1 MHRIINSITV
11 VVCCCFLSVAFGQQ
25 TPYLEKTVTIRSATI
40 TYAELFKQLSSQ
52 TGVVFSYT
60 NFDDSRKVTVS
71 YYKKPLRVVLNSVL
85 NEGNCT
91 YKTKGKYI
99 ILSCK
104 TPAKKVEQ
112 PPSDVVVNGYIYNAS
127 DSSHVPQTS
136 VYISQYRQAVVTNEY
151 GYFSMSV
158 PRTSDVLSISIAKEE
173 YEDTTVVILS
183 RPRNTLVVYLQPK
196 APPVKITVDDTLEID
211 YQPVTTDTLV
221 TDTLSESRFPLWKKL
236 RDRQINLRN
245 INDTFFT
252 KYSFSFIP
260 PISTNHLLSVNT
272 VNDYSFNIIAG
283 MSHGVNVMEIGGVL
297 NLDFGDVRFMQL
309 AGIAN
314 LVSGNVTG
322 VQMGGIVNTV
332 TGNVDGVQAAGIVNV
347 VGGNVDKVQ
356 LAGISNLV
364 LQNVQ
369 GVQLA
374 GISNTAKQVK
384 GVQIAGIANLA
395 DTIRGH
401 QLAGIVNLARR
412 VEGGQVAGIINAAS
426 VVNGYQLGFINV
438 ADTVNGVPI
447 GFLSFVRSGYH
458 QLELATD
465 ENLINTMSFRT
476 GVHALHNQLFA
487 GLQFNGDNPL
497 WTFGY
502 GFGSAVRLGNRWN
515 LDFELTS
522 QQLDRVGDG
531 VFGSNQLVKLYVG
544 AEWRIGKKIGLAAGP
559 SINWLNQYTDGG
571 GTAGI
576 TDQFN
581 VKPFFEDQGTYFNN
595 QLWLGGR
602 VALRFF

>member
-1 MHRIINSITV
+1 MHRIINTIAPV
-11 VVCCCFLSVAFGQQ
+11 ICCLFFSFSFGQQ
-25 TPYLEKTVTIRSATI
+25 TPYLEKTVTIRNSTLS
-40 TYAELFKQLSSQ
+40 YAELFKQLSAQ

-71 YYKKPLRVVLNSVL
+71 CYKKPLRVVLNSVL

-91 YKTKGKYI
+91 YKMKGKYV

-104 TPAKKVEQ
+104 TPTKKVEQ
-112 PPSDVVVNGYIYNAS
+112 PPSEVLVNGYIYNAS

-196 APPVKITVDDTLEID
+196 APPVKITVDDTLVIN
-211 YQPVTTDTLV
+211 YQPVATDTLV
-221 TDTLSESRFPLWKKL
+221 TDTLPENRFPLWKKL

-252 KYSFSFIP
+252 KYSFSFVP
-260 PISTNHLLSVNT
+260 PISTNHLLAVNT

-283 MSHGVNVMEIGGVL
+283 MSHGVNVMEIGGIL
-297 NLDFGDVRFMQL
+297 NLDFGDVRYIQL

-332 TGNVDGVQAAGIVNV
+332 TGNVDGVQAAGIVNA

-364 LQNVQ
+364 LGNVN
-369 GVQLA
+369 GVQAA
-374 GISNTAKQVK
+374 GISNGANLVNGFQL
-384 GVQIAGIANLA
+384 GGIANLA
-395 DTIRGH
+395 DTVKGH

-412 VEGGQVAGIINAAS
+412 VEGGQVAGIINTAS
-426 VVNGYQLGFINV
+426 VVHGYQLGLINV
-438 ADTVNGVPI
+438 ADTVKGVPV

-465 ENLINTMSFRT
+465 ENLINTLSFRT
-476 GVHALHNQLFA
+476 GVHAFHNQLFA
-487 GLQFNGDNPL
+487 GVQFDGSNPL

-502 GFGSAVRLGNRWN
+502 GLGSAVRLGNRWN
-515 LDFELTS
+515 LDIELTG
-522 QQLDRVGDG
+522 QQLDLIGDSEI
-531 VFGSNQLVKLYVG
+531 GSNQLFKLYLG
-544 AEWRIGKKIGLAAGP
+544 TEWRIGKKIGLAAGP
-559 SINWLNQYTDGG
+559 TINWLNQYTDGG
-571 GTAGI
+571 GTEGI
-576 TDQFN
+576 TDKLRM
-581 VKPFFEDQGTYFNN
+581 KPFYEDVGASFTN
-595 QLWLGGR
+595 QLWFGGK

>member
-1 MHRIINSITV
+1 M
-11 VVCCCFLSVAFGQQ
+11 VVCCCFFSLAFGQQ
-25 TPYLEKTVTIRSATI
+25 TPYLEKTVTIRNATI
-40 TYAELFKQLSSQ
+40 SYAELFKQLSAQ

-71 YYKKPLRVVLNSVL
+71 YYKKPLRVVLNGVL

-104 TPAKKVEQ
+104 TPTKKAEQ
-112 PPSDVVVNGYIYNAS
+112 SPSDAVVNGYIYNAS
-127 DSSHVPQTS
+127 DSSKVPYTS
-136 VYISQYRQAVVTNEY
+136 VYVSQYKQSVVTNEY

-158 PRTSDVLSISIAKEE
+158 PRSSDVLSISIAKEN

-196 APPVKITVDDTLEID
+196 APPVQIIVDDTLQIV
-211 YQPVTTDTLV
+211 YQPAVVDTLPTDTLP
-221 TDTLSESRFPLWKKL
+221 ESRFAFWK
-236 RDRQINLRN
+236 RFREHQINLRN

-252 KYSFSFIP
+252 KYSFSFVP
-260 PISTNHLLSVNT
+260 PVSTNHLLSVNT
-272 VNDYSFNIIAG
+272 VNDYSFNILAG
-283 MSHGVNVMEIGGVL
+283 ISHGVNVMEIGGIM
-297 NLDFGDVRFMQL
+297 NLDYGDVRRFQL
-309 AGIAN
+309 AGITN
-314 LVSGNVTG
+314 IVSGHVNG
-322 VQMGGIVNTV
+322 VQIGGIFNTVAGDMNGVQVSGIVNM
-332 TGNVDGVQAAGIVNV
+332 
-347 VGGNVDKVQ
+347 VGGNVSKVQ
-356 LAGISNLV
+356 IAGISNLV
-364 LQNVQ
+364 LRNVN
-369 GVQLA
+369 GVQVA

-384 GVQIAGIANLA
+384 GFQLAGIVNLA
-395 DTIRGH
+395 DTVRGH

-412 VEGGQVAGIINAAS
+412 VEGGQFAGIINAAS
-426 VVNGYQLGFINV
+426 VVNGFQLGFINV
-438 ADTVNGVPI
+438 ADTVNGVPF

-476 GVHALHNQLFA
+476 GVAAFHNQLFA

-502 GFGSAVRLGNRWN
+502 GLGSAIRLGNRWN
-515 LDFELTS
+515 LDFELSS
-522 QQLDRVGDG
+522 QQLDRVGDAL
-531 VFGSNQLVKLYVG
+531 FGSNQLVKLYVG

-571 GTAGI
+571 DTAGI

-581 VKPFFEDQGTYFNN
+581 VKPFFEDQGSYFNN